1 MNKCNLIRWPVH
13 RAEKLVPAMIQ
24 GKEEGLRPGEKPVRS
39 LDGPVQRRL
48 WRLSLGKCN
57 PIDSLVRFQAR
68 QAIEQT
74 LPELKPKERQ
84 VIERRF
90 GIDNGAEETL
100 ESIGQDLDLT
110 RERVR
115 QIEVKA
121 LSRLDSFSRFHL
133 LCPHYHALNWRGTC
147 APDDASA
154 LIGSPF
160 REFTRDLYDSKSEG

>member
-1 MNKCNLIRWPVH
+1 
-13 RAEKLVPAMIQ
+13 
-24 GKEEGLRPGEKPVRS
+24 
-39 LDGPVQRRL
+39 
-48 WRLSLGKCN
+48 
-57 PIDSLVRFQAR
+57 
-68 QAIEQT
+68 
-74 LPELKPKERQ
+74 
-84 VIERRF
+84 
-90 GIDNGAEETL
+90 L